1 MKRFAVAALALLAGI
16 FTASTVQAQGHEVR
30 ANIPF
35 DFAVGGTHLP
45 SGYYSFSTQGDDMM
59 LIRNADR
66 QIVVLSRTDEIS
78 NPADYKPILIF
89 NKYGDRY
96 FLHEISCPSIAVN
109 VEIPASKMER
119 QTRSLMAWRGPDQV
133 LLALN

>member
-1 MKRFAVAALALLAGI
+1 MKRFAVVALALLAGA
-16 FTASTVQAQGHEVR
+16 FTASTVQAQTHEVR

-35 DFAVGGTHLP
+35 DFAVGSTHLP
-45 SGYYSFSTQGDDMM
+45 SGYYSFSTQGDDMT

-66 QIVVLSRTDEIS
+66 QIVVLSRTDDFS
-78 NPADYKPILIF
+78 NLAGHQPVLIF

-109 VEIPASKMER
+109 IEIPASKLEK